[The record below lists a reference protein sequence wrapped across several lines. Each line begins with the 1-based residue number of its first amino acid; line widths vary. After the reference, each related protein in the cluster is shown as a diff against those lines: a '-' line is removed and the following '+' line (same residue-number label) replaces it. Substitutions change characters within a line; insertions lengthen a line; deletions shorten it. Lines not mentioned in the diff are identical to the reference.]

1 MIIDEYGLPIVTG
14 ASDKQD
20 SAVIA
25 GLMTI
30 FEYPI
35 KVDMIQYILPAK
47 TLIKDRDNNSY
58 SVFSKDIYVR
68 HPHEYKFDLSR
79 DQFLLLSAGLHAKG
93 LGDLVDTSM
102 INGIDLLSPAVYGHI
117 RRCKG
122 IKANCLQNGWLWYD
136 VWHHAKKTPTS
147 EPNQLLAMMLLA
159 DKKYLKWWTT
169 NNPEWERSIRKYW
182 YTEDG
187 AWRAEPDLAEH
198 MITYIKNRIKEV

>member
-1 MIIDEYGLPIVTG
+1 MRIDEHGLPIVTG

-35 KVDMIQYILPAK
+35 KVDMQAYLLPAY
-47 TLIKDRDNNSY
+47 TEIKDRDSDMMH
-58 SVFSKDIYVR
+58 VFDKSIYVR
-68 HPHEYKFDLSR
+68 HPHEYKYDLSR
-79 DQFLLLSAGLHAKG
+79 DQFLLLSAGLAKQG
-93 LGDLVDTSM
+93 RGDLVDTKL
-102 INGIDLLSPAVYGHI
+102 INGIDLLSPAVFGHI
-117 RRCKG
+117 RNCKG
-122 IKANCLQNGWLWYD
+122 VKTNCLQNGWLWYD

-147 EPNQLLAMMLLA
+147 EPNQLLSMMLLA

-187 AWRAEPDLAEH
+187 AWRAEQDLAEH
-198 MITYIKNRIKEV
+198 MIVYIKNRIKEV